1 MLKVDT
7 QPSSRPV
14 TRYFPFASGL
24 VALLTMLLITFFAH
38 FVLFPQF
45 GIYEDDYILTLPV
58 MKWSAAELPAHLWTT
73 LTQPTFGRP
82 INFFFRQLIFFFT
95 VRDGHLQSGFLFSL
109 LLIAVNG
116 YLFFLLLRRQLGF
129 RAGFVGAIF
138 YLLYPV
144 DTSRQI
150 LMHQTDMHLGAT
162 ILLVAFLLYQNQKVL
177 LAFVVA
183 AFSLLVCEWWYLP
196 FLAAPLIFPRQ
207 DRKWFRDLLLHALI
221 FFAVSGGVFF
231 GRNLLGE
238 QRAHQV
244 LGDVGQLPLRMIGA
258 CTLGPL
264 ISAEAAF
271 LRPIDAILHA
281 EPYGYFL
288 GLISAGFLVL
298 VLWRARG
305 ADSDVKPAE
314 TEIPRARML
323 LMFLGG
329 ILAWSFSYF
338 LSFLDD
344 YYPPVMT
351 IGRLSAVHTVGT
363 FGAAICFAICFKLA
377 YQALSG
383 RFFWPLVVA
392 LSIYFG
398 SLVAFGVHIQ
408 ISEYVTNRNQQKEV
422 WKTIIRQIPD
432 INDGDVV
439 LFEHS
444 ADPKVMPIT
453 QGFGSFAAATYFPM
467 ALPFF
472 VNFPKSWQEI
482 PRVYGVFP
490 GCEYED
496 LAQGRKLH
504 TPFWAPTLWPVIRDG
519 HFIYLRVEGG
529 QLRRIIE
536 PVQILGRVFQPKI
549 NSPDMVKPLQST
561 SLFRNIFGEPDSRR
575 WFTLRNAK
583 FYPR

>member
-1 MLKVDT
+1 
-7 QPSSRPV
+7 
-14 TRYFPFASGL
+14 
-24 VALLTMLLITFFAH
+24 
-38 FVLFPQF
+38 
-45 GIYEDDYILTLPV
+45 
-58 MKWSAAELPAHLWTT
+58 
-73 LTQPTFGRP
+73 
-82 INFFFRQLIFFFT
+82 
-95 VRDGHLQSGFLFSL
+95 
-109 LLIAVNG
+109 
-116 YLFFLLLRRQLGF
+116 
-129 RAGFVGAIF
+129 
-138 YLLYPV
+138 
-144 DTSRQI
+144 
-150 LMHQTDMHLGAT
+150 
-162 ILLVAFLLYQNQKVL
+162 
-177 LAFVVA
+177 
-183 AFSLLVCEWWYLP
+183 
-196 FLAAPLIFPRQ
+196 
-207 DRKWFRDLLLHALI
+207 
-221 FFAVSGGVFF
+221 
-231 GRNLLGE
+231 
-238 QRAHQV
+238 
-244 LGDVGQLPLRMIGA
+244 
-258 CTLGPL
+258 L

-377 YQALSG
+377 YQALNG

-561 SLFRNIFGEPDSRR
+561 SLFRNIFGETDSRR